1 MADAPFV
8 FSSRLSTRSW
18 ERDVNAGFRRAQAG
32 INRQKIGFNVD
43 PSGLNK
49 LSAPLGKLTTQAGE
63 FNRSLEASNARV
75 LAFGASVGIIAALGR
90 GFSALV
96 RDAVEVQAVLADI
109 NTILKQSADGLSQ
122 YEAQI
127 FSVARNTGRSFKET
141 ATAALELSRQGLSAE
156 ESLERLNNALILTRL
171 SGLSAEDSV
180 QSVTA
185 AINSFSK
192 EVLDSSIVVNKFST
206 VAAKF
211 FVSEKDLAEAVR
223 RVGSSA
229 QDANVSFDELIAVVT
244 AAQQT
249 TARGGAVIGN
259 SFKTIFTRLQRSSTL
274 TELENL
280 GVAVRD
286 LEGNVLPAVEI
297 LKSLASQIDG
307 LSQPQQAYIS
317 ELTAGVFQINQ
328 LKAILG
334 DLSGEYSFYKA
345 ALESS
350 VGATNEAIKRNEE
363 LNKTYAAQFNAIK
376 QTITQISSVLGR
388 DLLGPLTQS
397 LTAFFESAQDTFGI
411 KEGEKVGSEFASGIV
426 KGIGGVIGGPGLLV
440 ATAVVL
446 GLFVKLGK
454 FALGALKTVSDLAG
468 VIGKRKEIQAE
479 VNRLVAEEPKLLSQ
493 ILTGAKSVE
502 EVEKRILALIRQK
515 IVAQEQFNAVTLGV
529 ATRATPRVG
538 QGTNLAQAGL
548 GFSGGTFTSRPP
560 AGGISR
566 APNFADPIKAA
577 FDRERAAGIPANQI
591 YVDSDPRIKG
601 PGNPLGLL
609 IANRRDEPLGG
620 FQGVNR
626 AIALG
631 QDPKRSGMG
640 GSGIPNF
647 ALFDRVKDSSLADP
661 SGVLLSPKEIDFV
674 NRQIIEY
681 GAALQEGSKILQK
694 QARENIKLLPL
705 NRESRILVEKS
716 LEQERQSFREITKN
730 DKERIRASRTI
741 AEQEKRI
748 QIARRREAIESITAP
763 SGNLIN
769 RENTLLGSVTDFS
782 GVRIIGSGG
791 GRKSTPEEFEATRQ
805 QFRGTSRLAGPSLI
819 EGVINQGR
827 NKEITKAFVSRSI
840 QERRGINLRAASERV
855 QGGRNLTS
863 SQLKAIST
871 ESFVQALQSPSLAG
885 LSKREIAVNPE
896 ARRELRRL
904 AKAYRDEFGKALD
917 SAQISSAADRAFT
930 FSNFSLGSVFG
941 TEKGDEK
948 RFRRELGVKP
958 GQKLSQEQQNT
969 FFNRR
974 MQTQQQRN
982 SNVTNR
988 AFLGS
993 IAASFIAPQFADSSP
1008 ITSGIIAGAG
1018 TGLAAGALAGGGNPF
1033 IAAGAGLA
1041 GAGIGATKAISG
1053 ADERGF
1059 NKAASDFQNLTAKI
1073 NENRNGVQ
1081 QYIEAQAKLNDTLKE
1096 GKASTED
1103 IGKLNQNL
1111 TSIFRTIE
1119 DQGLR
1124 RGIIAAAGNLEQ
1136 LQKVFAE
1143 FEKNSIFK
1151 EAAESITLLSAS
1163 AKNNKTGRNA
1173 FGFGGDFL
1181 TRDLTKIGEN
1191 LLTANSGDEK
1201 TRSGFLSLIREIDEL
1216 AASGKTEQAAKKLA
1230 RINPALEGINNSFD
1244 IRTITGAAL
1253 AFNDVSKALK
1263 STQEVNT
1270 EYLAQLG
1277 KYQRE
1282 FLKLSSELIEQ
1293 QRVIQLEG
1301 ELQTRLT
1308 LARVG
1313 ANLEDSTFGTTER
1326 SAIGARSSFRQAE
1339 LVGRFNEQRSELDSG
1354 LRSDLRSFLSEV
1366 PQTLSRQF
1374 ANRIQSGNPRQILDE
1389 ILQATTGSTSEL
1401 GKKPQ
1406 EQIDKLEQLQKT
1418 FDGQLTELNKSTRE
1432 SLELERIS
1440 AEAEKRRVDR
1450 QNRIGLLGGASFD
1463 PLDFSAIQAGRGAAT
1478 TRFRG
1483 EQILRGNTAGL
1494 DTNAIRNTTQSA
1506 RILETQGILS
1516 RSQLLPGLPTSDRD
1530 IDTASK
1536 AFEQNLTDNLNQ
1548 LVASSLRG
1556 LLSDESLGQTGL
1568 VSGQDLRG
1576 GLTSLLSRSARGGQT
1591 DFSGAAN
1598 FVRARLPDFGSGGE
1612 LKRQLIELFEEAARD
1627 QGTLGEAGRDQA
1639 RSLLQT
1645 DQQKE
1650 DSFIQRLVSG
1660 FKGEDIA
1667 RNTFDTQVRIEEL
1680 KKVFEAQTALTVKSE
1695 AVSEKQREL
1704 NEIQVKKSEAE
1715 REVQRVVLG
1724 AEFQT
1729 NLKEKDFVS
1738 SIGGSL
1744 LNPIVNPS
1752 ERFAETTRRV
1762 SGKVSLSEDESALV
1776 GRAAFDI
1783 RKIINN
1789 SATVQQASQKI
1800 LGEDKLQPFVRA
1812 ISGGGA
1818 GDPQKREEALNKF
1831 LLEFSTA
1838 DETVKNANSSLNQ
1851 FNTQIGA
1858 VTTELNKLRAR
1869 LDIDTKTFQG
1879 QFASQPPNIVSNR
1892 LSNSGTLSDTQKS
1905 DSRRI
1910 IGGFS
1915 ENLRGGTNAIS
1926 ALQSNREQLGK
1937 VNERIQGVVQRTIQ
1951 SGTISRSDEA
1961 LLDALKQSRNE
1972 LAAVINAQEESIK
1985 KGVTEIANKTAE
1997 AMKEAFVDLPDA
2009 LNATLTQ
2016 NLTLAG
2022 QVILRDGKVTA
2033 EEVQGLNEAF
2043 LKFIEEYYSKKL
2055 KEKADAQTKEN
2066 GGIPTPPTQR
2076 PKA

>member
-75 LAFGASVGIIAALGR
+75 LAFGASVGIITALGR

-229 QDANVSFDELIAVVT
+229 QDANVSFDELIAIVT

-376 QTITQISSVLGR
+376 QSITQISSVLGR

-440 ATAVVL
+440 ASAVIL

-515 IVAQEQFNAVTLGV
+515 IIAQEQFNAVTLGV

-548 GFSGGTFTSRPP
+548 GFSGGAFTSRPV
-560 AGGISR
+560 GGTGR
-566 APNFADPIKAA
+566 VPNFADPIKEA

-591 YVDSDPRIKG
+591 YVDSDPRVKG

-609 IANRRDEPLGG
+609 VANRRDEPLGG

-631 QDPKRSGMG
+631 QDPKKSGMS
-640 GSGIPNF
+640 GSNIPNF
-647 ALFDRVKDSSLADP
+647 AAFDNLQMGGNFAPFNITSEQSRQFRSLFGKLTNSVSKL
-661 SGVLLSPKEIDFV
+661 
-674 NRQIIEY
+674 NRQLSFELGESIQKY
-681 GAALQEGSKILQK
+681 G
-694 QARENIKLLPL
+694 
-705 NRESRILVEKS
+705 ESINL
-716 LEQERQSFREITKN
+716 TK
-730 DKERIRASRTI
+730 ES
-741 AEQEKRI
+741 QEKVRSVLN
-748 QIARRREAIESITAP
+748 QQF
-763 SGNLIN
+763 N
-769 RENTLLGSVTDFS
+769 RLVRLENQP
-782 GVRIIGSGG
+782 RIIRSGG
-791 GRKSTPEEFEATRQ
+791 GRRATLEEFEATRQ
-805 QFRGTSRLAGPSLI
+805 QFAGVSGLAGPNFT
-819 EGVINQGR
+819 EGSIGVGR
-827 NKEITKAFVSRSI
+827 NREITKAFASRSI
-840 QERRGINLRAASERV
+840 QEQRGINLQAASERV
-855 QGGRNLTS
+855 QSGRNLTS

-871 ESFVQALQSPSLAG
+871 ESFIQALQSPSLAG

-958 GQKLSQEQQNT
+958 GQKLSSEQQNT

-974 MQTQQQRN
+974 MQTQQQRS

-1008 ITSGIIAGAG
+1008 ITSGIFEGAGA
-1018 TGLAAGALAGGGNPF
+1018 GLAAGGLASMGNPY

-1053 ADERGF
+1053 GDERAF

-1103 IGKLNQNL
+1103 IEKLNQNL
-1111 TSIFRTIE
+1111 TNVFRTIE

-1151 EAAESITLLSAS
+1151 EAAESITLLSTS

-1181 TRDLTKIGEN
+1181 TRDLSKIGEN

-1201 TRSGFLSLIREIDEL
+1201 TRSGFLSLIQEIDEL
-1216 AASGKTEQAAKKLA
+1216 AASGKSEQAAEKLA
-1230 RINPALEGINNSFD
+1230 RINPALEGIDNSFD

-1293 QRVIQLEG
+1293 QRIIQLEG

-1354 LRSDLRSFLSEV
+1354 LRANLQSFLSEV

-1374 ANRIQSGNPRQILDE
+1374 ANRIQSGSPRQVLDE

-1450 QNRIGLLGGASFD
+1450 QNRIGLLGGASFN
-1463 PLDFSAIQAGRGAAT
+1463 PLDFSAIRAGRGAAT

-1568 VSGQDLRG
+1568 ISGQDLRG

-1680 KKVFEAQTALTVKSE
+1680 KKVFEAQAVLAEKSK
-1695 AVSEKQREL
+1695 AVADKRAKVNELVTKKEQKQREKEGLILERQIDQSFTENSFQERIAGTNRVRSDVLAATIKTAGAGPAGLSPSALSTL
-1704 NEIQVKKSEAE
+1704 NRATPELREAIRGSSTVGAASKK
-1715 REVQRVVLG
+1715 
-1724 AEFQT
+1724 
-1729 NLKEKDFVS
+1729 
-1738 SIGGSL
+1738 I
-1744 LNPIVNPS
+1744 
-1752 ERFAETTRRV
+1752 
-1762 SGKVSLSEDESALV
+1762 SEDPAL
-1776 GRAAFDI
+1776 G
-1783 RKIINN
+1783 
-1789 SATVQQASQKI
+1789 
-1800 LGEDKLQPFVRA
+1800 GFVRL
-1812 ISGGGA
+1812 ISGGA
-1818 GDPQKREEALNKF
+1818 GTEEGRSSAINQFLLNFAFAGEEADNTGSA
-1831 LLEFSTA
+1831 LE
-1838 DETVKNANSSLNQ
+1838 SL
-1851 FNTQIGA
+1851 TS
-1858 VTTELNKLRAR
+1858 ELNNASAALKELQAGLKEDSLAFQNRFKPESAG
-1869 LDIDTKTFQG
+1869 TKVGRELKGEMLAG
-1879 QFASQPPNIVSNR
+1879 QNTTSSSKVMAATPEINSNLNDLTR
-1892 LSNSGTLSDTQKS
+1892 Q
-1905 DSRRI
+1905 R
-1910 IGGFS
+1910 
-1915 ENLRGGTNAIS
+1915 ENLKKQASARFKFSGVDLSEQQLNNIDKQLKEIDARIAEAKKVEIEQFQAGGVAMAESFAKSVGEVLTP
-1926 ALQSNREQLGK
+1926 E
-1937 VNERIQGVVQRTIQ
+1937 IQAT
-1951 SGTISRSDEA
+1951 
-1961 LLDALKQSRNE
+1961 LKQFID
-1972 LAAVINAQEESIK
+1972 VKGSIVVRD
-1985 KGVTEIANKTAE
+1985 GVKTAE
-1997 AMKEAFVDLPDA
+1997 E
-2009 LNATLTQ
+2009 
-2016 NLTLAG
+2016 
-2022 QVILRDGKVTA
+2022 I
-2033 EEVQGLNEAF
+2033 QGLDAAIM
-2043 LKFIEEYYSKKL
+2043 KVIEEFYNKKM